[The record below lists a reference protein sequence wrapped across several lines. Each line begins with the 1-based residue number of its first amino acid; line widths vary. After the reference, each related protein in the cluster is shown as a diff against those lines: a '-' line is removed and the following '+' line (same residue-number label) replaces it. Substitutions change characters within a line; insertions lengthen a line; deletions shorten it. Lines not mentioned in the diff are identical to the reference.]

1 MYEQAFKDLGIT
13 DEAQQQRYTTLLIAI
28 DAPYSLLGIVG
39 VLNNIL
45 GAFESSWFENVLRDD
60 KLSFFIRQTLDSAL
74 ELLTHIKTQ
83 QIKSDYERNPDDRE
97 LFNLFAGELG
107 NHPFYPL
114 HYLLNIHNSDFFI
127 WMRQAL
133 LIVPFMVRNQVL
145 DERRLMKY
153 EPRKLS
159 VFFRR
164 MTTEEVT
171 KSWLKETN
179 CSQCLDLRVFISFLY
194 QYRYYLKQTYKLS
207 ATQLK
212 SQGKADPEYPEQR
225 AIFLY
230 HEVSTC
236 IKILEIALGY
246 EKKRKGSSAPKNGAG
261 QIVRS
266 GLASHGVTALEG
278 DVLIQLETLPDESD
292 DDNVLYSVLQTQLDE
307 SYQDAGEEIYEQ
319 QQSELYIFSD
329 SEPVEAYVAA
339 FHGRRLAKAVTKR
352 IERQHQYLRT
362 DRHTLTNSQVHQ
374 LLTWCASNS
383 RYDEDSDAAFV
394 ASLAFFT
401 ARLPIY
407 LGRTIDQLDDK
418 STDYPQLSLNTKQL
432 ALPVFNLP
440 YRTDERNIEDL
451 TRAHTL
457 LLPLPKVLGFTL
469 DKFRHAYIWLDRE
482 LLASNSYCG
491 TGLSLQNHLRS
502 RVSPD
507 ISIQQV
513 SNHLFLR
520 ACTLFGT
527 ACATLMFSRPAPGT
541 QARLYYTA
549 LPVSLLQQRY
559 KQLLNVVA
567 SEAGLKIEFYDDEQP
582 SLNYKEIYVGCRY
595 LPTISQYQHLIQ
607 SLLGKLSDLAK
618 QLPGEFI
625 ADNNTAEQRWVMNQ
639 WLQFHNTYTAYC
651 IVCQGLLTGLRPTH
665 TGFIRFSDMLLDAK
679 AAVIRDKDSADEFHT
694 RTIPL
699 HPLAIKIAKLYRS
712 HINVVLGRLQRL
724 GLLKVWQQHEKP
736 EPFFFTNTGKTKN
749 SVGVTITPYRPLLLM
764 QELKPYFVFPP
775 NSNRKFLRSYLE
787 LNNVPAVFIDSML
800 GHGNLGEHH
809 WHSHSTASLYEV
821 RASVEPCLD
830 DVIKQLG
837 MIALKG
843 LNT

>member
-1 MYEQAFKDLGIT
+1 MYEQASKDLGIT

-60 KLSFFIRQTLDSAL
+60 QLSFFIRQTLDSAL

-83 QIKSDYERNPDDRE
+83 QIKSDYERDLGDRE
-97 LFNLFAGELG
+97 LFELFAGELG

-179 CSQCLDLRVFISFLY
+179 CSQCLDLRAFISFLY

-207 ATQLK
+207 AIQLK

-246 EKKRKGSSAPKNGAG
+246 EKKRKGSSAPKNGAD

-266 GLASHGVTALEG
+266 GLANHGVTALEG

-329 SEPVEAYVAA
+329 IEPVEAYVAA

-362 DRHTLTNSQVHQ
+362 DRHTLTN
-374 LLTWCASNS
+374 
-383 RYDEDSDAAFV
+383 
-394 ASLAFFT
+394 
-401 ARLPIY
+401 
-407 LGRTIDQLDDK
+407 
-418 STDYPQLSLNTKQL
+418 
-432 ALPVFNLP
+432 
-440 YRTDERNIEDL
+440 
-451 TRAHTL
+451 
-457 LLPLPKVLGFTL
+457 
-469 DKFRHAYIWLDRE
+469 
-482 LLASNSYCG
+482 
-491 TGLSLQNHLRS
+491 
-502 RVSPD
+502 
-507 ISIQQV
+507 
-513 SNHLFLR
+513 
-520 ACTLFGT
+520 
-527 ACATLMFSRPAPGT
+527 
-541 QARLYYTA
+541 
-549 LPVSLLQQRY
+549 
-559 KQLLNVVA
+559 
-567 SEAGLKIEFYDDEQP
+567 
-582 SLNYKEIYVGCRY
+582 
-595 LPTISQYQHLIQ
+595 
-607 SLLGKLSDLAK
+607 
-618 QLPGEFI
+618 
-625 ADNNTAEQRWVMNQ
+625 
-639 WLQFHNTYTAYC
+639 
-651 IVCQGLLTGLRPTH
+651 
-665 TGFIRFSDMLLDAK
+665 
-679 AAVIRDKDSADEFHT
+679 
-694 RTIPL
+694 
-699 HPLAIKIAKLYRS
+699 
-712 HINVVLGRLQRL
+712 
-724 GLLKVWQQHEKP
+724 
-736 EPFFFTNTGKTKN
+736 
-749 SVGVTITPYRPLLLM
+749 
-764 QELKPYFVFPP
+764 
-775 NSNRKFLRSYLE
+775 
-787 LNNVPAVFIDSML
+787 
-800 GHGNLGEHH
+800 
-809 WHSHSTASLYEV
+809 
-821 RASVEPCLD
+821 
-830 DVIKQLG
+830 
-837 MIALKG
+837 
-843 LNT
+843 